1 MMRNY
6 LILLF
11 SLLTIGANAQS
22 KKQVR
27 EYNIRAAIET
37 KISFT
42 NGVESGR
49 YVREKLAWD
58 KKSKLVSEERYQA
71 NGELVYRE
79 TLLYKGDFAIEE
91 TQEYPKQKR
100 VIDKS
105 EFLKTVNTY
114 SGADKIKEEDFDR
127 NNKLIVKRISTFN
140 RFGDKIEE
148 IEKEKIHLPVDTF
161 DLLNHYSF
169 PDKES
174 FDKFFFDNAFE
185 IFGSSSQYP
194 RSFDVINRLQG
205 FGEMSGLF
213 DVVLLSKEKEM
224 QISSTYHFLSK
235 SGCKIKNIKFINEY
249 QEKWNHCDVIIDD
262 CPTVFENKPEG
273 KISIKINQEYN
284 VYSEV
289 DYSFNSVNEIN
300 EKFLLKILDGEKYEQ
315 LIKNEKE
322 REEKKKIHDQK
333 EIELK
338 KIQDKKDE

>member
-1 MMRNY
+1 MKK
-6 LILLF
+6 
-11 SLLTIGANAQS
+11 TIGIGIDGV
-22 KKQVR
+22 VR
-27 EYNIRAAIET
+27 DMF
-37 KISFT
+37 SQF
-42 NGVESGR
+42 
-49 YVREKLAWD
+49 
-58 KKSKLVSEERYQA
+58 
-71 NGELVYRE
+71 
-79 TLLYKGDFAIEE
+79 
-91 TQEYPKQKR
+91 
-100 VIDKS
+100 
-105 EFLKTVNTY
+105 
-114 SGADKIKEEDFDR
+114 DKIYRKTFIRNEALVQMDDNYTYIPGDEPTEE
-127 NNKLIVKRISTFN
+127 LL
-140 RFGDKIEE
+140 DKIEE
-148 IEKEKIHLPVDTF
+148 VEKEKIHLPVDTF